1 MTIPTFSRVEIRHN
15 DATDIKKA
23 ASDLRALADEMS
35 RIAHQVGDL
44 DLMRLAAHAAIRDT
58 SKGLRGAG
66 K

>member
-1 MTIPTFSRVEIRHN
+1 MSVPRFSRVEIRHD

-23 ASDLRALADEMS
+23 ASDLRALADELS
-35 RIAHQVGDL
+35 RIAHDVADP
-44 DLMRLAAHAAIRDT
+44 DLMRLAVHSAIRDT